1 MVEKAATPRISDF
14 RRRLIRATRAL
25 TTPLLPDDYVA
36 LLNPMWSTRE
46 LRGEVLRVQAE
57 TPRSATVVIR
67 PNFPWP
73 GHQAGQ
79 YLRIGV
85 ELDGVRHWRAYTLT
99 SDPDHPE
106 GLVSISVR
114 HVEDGKLSPFFT
126 RAAGPGS
133 VVYLGEVEG
142 TFTLPDPTPEG
153 LLFISAGS
161 GVTPIFSL
169 LRELERRD
177 ALADVFHLHCER
189 TADEIMF
196 ARRFAR
202 TSARHPGYRRH
213 EHLSSESG
221 RFPPAG
227 LDGLCPDWRERET
240 FLSGPP
246 EMLAAMAEHW
256 SAEGIRERLSME
268 HFQPYVGDGGG
279 EGLGQGGKVRF
290 RVTDFEA
297 DCDGATSI
305 LVAGEDAGGQLTY
318 GCRMG
323 VCHTCI
329 CKLVSGRVRDL
340 RNGEVH
346 GEPGEMIRICINAP
360 EGHVELDEGR
370 VVMTGTRTRSKK

>member
-1 MVEKAATPRISDF
+1 MVERAATPKVSRF
-14 RRRLIRATRAL
+14 RRRLIRATQAL

-36 LLNPMWSTRE
+36 LINPLWSTRE
-46 LRGEVLRVQAE
+46 LQGQVVWVRAE
-57 TPRSATVVIR
+57 TPNAATVAIR

-73 GHQAGQ
+73 GHRAGQ

-85 ELDGVRHWRAYTLT
+85 ELDGVRHWRAYTIT
-99 SDPDHPE
+99 SDPNHPE

-114 HVEDGKLSPFFT
+114 YVEAGRMSPFFT
-126 RAAGPGS
+126 RSAGPGS
-133 VVYLGEVEG
+133 LVYLGEVEG
-142 TFTLPDPTPEG
+142 RFTLSEPVPER

-189 TADEIMF
+189 VRDEVMF
-196 ARRFAR
+196 RRILDKMPG
-202 TSARHPGYRRH
+202 RHPGYRRT
-213 EHLSSESG
+213 EHLSSEKG
-221 RFPPAG
+221 RISPG
-227 LDGLCPDWRERET
+227 DLDALCPDWRERET

-246 EMLAAMAEHW
+246 TMLEAMSAHW
-256 SAEGIRERLSME
+256 SAAGVRERLRME
-268 HFQPYVGDGGG
+268 HFQPYVGEGGG
-279 EGLGQGGKVRF
+279 EEVGEGGTVRF

-297 DCDGATSI
+297 QCDGATSM
-305 LVAGEDAGGQLTY
+305 LVAGEKAGAELTY

-340 RNGEVH
+340 RSGEVH

-370 VVMTGTRTRSKK
+370 VVMTGAETRSKK